1 MRNVDSSRPRPRRS
15 GFVSR
20 LRVPGGLAGDAA
32 LRTREESRQRLR
44 LKRFLLASAFS
55 IVYLLVLFLFHAQGK
70 VDLATL
76 VEAAAIVVV
85 LIAAFFGIFRLGLN
99 LRFADPSLT
108 AYQVLAAVF
117 TMLYVVYR
125 APATRI
131 VFATFFFVALMFGML
146 RSDARRLAILGVI
159 SLVSFAISTLT
170 RYAGNHDVETLRLD
184 MLQLCVTALAL
195 PWFIFIGNRVKRFKE
210 ADRRKDEFLATLA
223 HELRN
228 PLAPIRM
235 GAEILRIAGA
245 DSPSQPVL
253 PMMERQLQHLTRL
266 LDDLLDVSRI
276 TRGKVTLRL
285 ERIDL
290 RHAIQAAIETSRPAI
305 EEMRHVF
312 SASLPQQPLWVD
324 ADPIRI
330 AQVISNLLTN
340 AARYTPEGGRIA
352 LKAERRGSEVEVCVS
367 DSGYGIPH
375 ERLESIFD
383 MFTQLES
390 PIVKPAGGL
399 GIGLSLA
406 KGLVTLHHGTIEA
419 RSEGPGKG
427 SEFRVR
433 LQAAPTRA
441 ADVATEA
448 SEATLTHKRKIL
460 VVDDNRDAA
469 ASLATFLQL
478 TGHDVFVA
486 HDGEEAVRVADE
498 FRPKTILLDL
508 GMPGVDGYEACR
520 RIRSTAAGKN
530 MRVIAVT
537 GWGQEED
544 RRKAILAGFDLHLVK
559 PVNPDTLTQLLDD
572 AGVHETT
579 AQS

>member
-1 MRNVDSSRPRPRRS
+1 MRTIDSSRTKPRGG
-15 GFVSR
+15 GFVGW
-20 LRVPGGLAGDAA
+20 LRASGGPAGDAA
-32 LRTREESRQRLR
+32 PRTGEEGRQRLR

-55 IVYLLVLFLFHAQGK
+55 VVYLLVLVVFYTLRK
-70 VDLATL
+70 VDVATL
-76 VEAAAIVVV
+76 IEASAIVVV
-85 LIAAFFGIFRLGLN
+85 LIAAFFCIFRLGLN

-108 AYQVLAAVF
+108 TYQVLAAVF

-125 APATRI
+125 APDTRI
-131 VFATFFFVALMFGML
+131 IFATFFFVALMFGML
-146 RSDARRLAILGVI
+146 RSDARRLAALAVI
-159 SLVSFAISTLT
+159 SLAAFAIATLT
-170 RYAGNHDVETLRLD
+170 RYAGNHDVETLRTD

-235 GAEILRIAGA
+235 GAEILRMAGA
-245 DSPSQPVL
+245 DSAAQPVL

-276 TRGKVTLRL
+276 TRGKVALRV

-290 RHAIQAAIETSRPAI
+290 RHAVAAAIETSRPAI
-305 EEMRHVF
+305 EEMRHAF
-312 SASLPQQPLWVD
+312 AASLPDEPLWVD

-352 LKAERRGSEVEVCVS
+352 LKAERRGSEVEVCVT

-383 MFTQLES
+383 MFMQLES
-390 PIVKPAGGL
+390 PVAKPAGGL

-406 KGLVTLHHGTIEA
+406 RGLVALHHGTIEA
-419 RSEGPGKG
+419 RSEGPGQG

-433 LQAAPTRA
+433 LPASRTRA
-441 ADVATEA
+441 A
-448 SEATLTHKRKIL
+448 R
-460 VVDDNRDAA
+460 
-469 ASLATFLQL
+469 
-478 TGHDVFVA
+478 
-486 HDGEEAVRVADE
+486 
-498 FRPKTILLDL
+498 
-508 GMPGVDGYEACR
+508 
-520 RIRSTAAGKN
+520 
-530 MRVIAVT
+530 
-537 GWGQEED
+537 
-544 RRKAILAGFDLHLVK
+544 
-559 PVNPDTLTQLLDD
+559 
-572 AGVHETT
+572 
-579 AQS
+579 

>member
-1 MRNVDSSRPRPRRS
+1 MRTVDSSRSRPRGS
-15 GFVSR
+15 GLVGR

-32 LRTREESRQRLR
+32 LRAREESRQRLR

-99 LRFADPSLT
+99 LRFVDPSLT
-108 AYQVLAAVF
+108 TYQVLAAVF
-117 TMLYVVYR
+117 TMLNVVYR
-125 APATRI
+125 APDTRI

-159 SLVSFAISTLT
+159 ALVSFATATLA
-170 RYAGNHDVETLRLD
+170 RYAANHDVEALRID
-184 MLQLCVTALAL
+184 MLQLCVTAVAL

-235 GAEILRIAGA
+235 GAQILRMAGA
-245 DSPSQPVL
+245 DSPAQPVL

-276 TRGKVTLRL
+276 TRGKVALRV

-312 SASLPQQPLWVD
+312 AASLPDQPLWVD

-340 AARYTPEGGRIA
+340 AARYTPEGGHIA
-352 LKAERRGSEVEVCVS
+352 LKAERRGSDVEVRVS
-367 DSGYGIPH
+367 DTGYGIPH

-390 PIVKPAGGL
+390 PIAKPAGGL

-406 KGLVTLHHGTIEA
+406 KGLVALHHGTIEA

-433 LQAAPTRA
+433 LPAAPIRA
-441 ADVATEA
+441 GDAATAA
-448 SEATLTHKRKIL
+448 SKAILTNKQKIL

-469 ASLATFLQL
+469 SSLATFLEL
-478 TGHDVFVA
+478 TGHDVRVA
-486 HDGEEAVRVADE
+486 HDGEDAIRVSEA
-498 FRPKTILLDL
+498 FRPHTVLLDL

-520 RIRSTAAGKN
+520 RIRGTATGKN
-530 MRVIAVT
+530 MRIIAVT

-544 RRKAILAGFDLHLVK
+544 RRKALLAGFDMHLVK
-559 PVNPDTLTQLLDD
+559 PVSPDTLMQLLDD
-572 AGVHETT
+572 TRVHETT
-579 AQS
+579 PQP

>member
-1 MRNVDSSRPRPRRS
+1 MRTVDSSRSKPRSS
-15 GFVSR
+15 GFASR
-20 LRVPGGLAGDAA
+20 LRSSGGPAGDAA
-32 LRTREESRQRLR
+32 RWAREESRQRLR
-44 LKRFLLASAFS
+44 LKRFLLASGFS
-55 IVYLLVLFLFHAQGK
+55 VVYLLVLVLFYTQGK
-70 VDLATL
+70 LDVATL
-76 VEAAAIVVV
+76 VEASALVVV
-85 LIAAFFGIFRLGLN
+85 LVAAFFGAFRLGLN

-125 APATRI
+125 APDTRI

-146 RSDARRLAILGVI
+146 RSGARRLAMLGVI
-159 SLVSFAISTLT
+159 SLASFAIATLA
-170 RYAGNHDVETLRLD
+170 RYAGNHDVETLRID

-195 PWFIFIGNRVKRFKE
+195 PWFIFIGSRVKRFKE

-235 GAEILRIAGA
+235 GTHILRMAGA
-245 DSPSQPVL
+245 DSAVHPVL

-276 TRGKVTLRL
+276 TRGKIALRV

-290 RHAIQAAIETSRPAI
+290 RQAIQAAIETSRPAI
-305 EEMRHVF
+305 EEMRHAF
-312 SASLPQQPLWVD
+312 AATLPDQPLWVD

-340 AARYTPEGGRIA
+340 AARYTAEGGRIS
-352 LKAERRGSEVEVCVS
+352 LRAERLGSEVEVCVS

-383 MFTQLES
+383 MFAQLES
-390 PIVKPAGGL
+390 PIARTAGGL

-419 RSEGPGKG
+419 RSEGPGQG

-433 LQAAPTRA
+433 LPAAPTHALDA
-441 ADVATEA
+441 AIAT
-448 SEATLTHKRKIL
+448 SERTFAHARKVL

-469 ASLATFLQL
+469 SSLAAFVQL
-478 TGHDVFVA
+478 MGHVVRVA
-486 HDGEEAVRVADE
+486 HDGEEAIRLCDE
-498 FRPKTILLDL
+498 FRPHTILLDL

-520 RIRSTAAGKN
+520 RIRSTPAGKN

-544 RRKAILAGFDLHLVK
+544 RRKAVLAGFDMHLVK
-559 PVNPDTLTQLLDD
+559 PVNPDALAELLHD
-572 AGVHETT
+572 ARAHET
-579 AQS
+579 APQS